1 MSPVK
6 IIGILLIILGALGL
20 AYEKF
25 TYTEDTHEAKLG
37 PIVLEVKEK
46 KTVDVPTWVGIGTV
60 VVGVGLLVVPF
71 KK

>member
-1 MSPVK
+1 MNPVK
-6 IIGILLIILGALGL
+6 IIGIVLIVLGALGL

-25 TYTEDTHEAKLG
+25 SYTSDTHEAKLG
-37 PIVLEVKEK
+37 PIALEVKEK
-46 KTVDVPTWVGIGTV
+46 KTVDVPTWVGIGAV

>member
-1 MSPVK
+1 M
-6 IIGILLIILGALGL
+6 LIILGALGL

-37 PIVLEVKEK
+37 PIVVEVKEK
-46 KTVDVPTWVGIGTV
+46 KTADVPTWVGIGAV

>member
-46 KTVDVPTWVGIGTV
+46 KTVDVPTWVGIGAV
-60 VVGVGLLVVPF
+60 VVGVRLLVVPF

>member
-6 IIGILLIILGALGL
+6 IIGIILIILGALGL

-37 PIVLEVKEK
+37 PIALEVKEK
-46 KTVDVPTWVGIGTV
+46 KTVDVPTWAGIGAV

>member
-37 PIVLEVKEK
+37 PIELEVKEK

-60 VVGVGLLVVPF
+60 VVGVGLLV
-71 KK
+71 KKKKK